1 MAKAAFI
8 RFTGKDCER
17 IANAVKT
24 TLDTKLMENK
34 VAIDSLE
41 SESLLKIVQLRDSQI
56 LKELFDDLVIKS
68 HLMNEDEFWRSYMDS
83 ATNID
88 NQQLELKRHDS
99 REIIPGGISNK
110 PFLLIPR

>member
-41 SESLLKIVQLRDSQI
+41 YESLLKILQLRDSQI
-56 LKELFDDLVIKS
+56 LKELFDDLVIRS
-68 HLMNEDEFWRSYMDS
+68 RLMTEDEFWRSYMMDPGS
-83 ATNID
+83 NK
-88 NQQLELKRHDS
+88 QQFELKRHDS